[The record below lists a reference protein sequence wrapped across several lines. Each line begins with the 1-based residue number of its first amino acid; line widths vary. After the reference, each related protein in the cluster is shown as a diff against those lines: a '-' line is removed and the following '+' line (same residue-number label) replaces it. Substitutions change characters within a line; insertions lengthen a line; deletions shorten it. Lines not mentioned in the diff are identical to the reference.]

1 MDAMWLLFLLV
12 AAQSLVLAFAYRD
25 LMDKIDGLRLDVQDA
40 GALLAELAEGG
51 APAPDDDGERAY
63 RIGAAMV
70 RPQDNNYRYPCPH
83 TTGD

>member
-1 MDAMWLLFLLV
+1 MDATWLLFLFI

-40 GALLAELAEGG
+40 GLLLAELADPD
-51 APAPDDDGERAY
+51 APAHHDDDAQAY
-63 RIGAAMV
+63 RIAAAMV
-70 RPQDNNYRYPCPH
+70 RPQNRDYRYPCPH